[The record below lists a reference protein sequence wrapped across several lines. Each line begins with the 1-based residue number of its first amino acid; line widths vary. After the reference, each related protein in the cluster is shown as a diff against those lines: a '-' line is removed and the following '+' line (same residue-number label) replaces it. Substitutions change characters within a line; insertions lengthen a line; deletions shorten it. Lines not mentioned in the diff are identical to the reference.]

1 MVRLGIGMYGI
12 GNSDEEKKILLPVG
26 RLKTTINQI
35 RKVSKEQTVG
45 YNRAGKLN
53 NDSFIATLPIGYADG
68 FSRKLGNG
76 VGKVYIN
83 GKLAPTIGN
92 ICMDMTM
99 IDVSEINCLEGDEVI
114 IFGPEYPIYNLAKN
128 LDTIPY
134 EVLTMVSQRV
144 KRVFIHE

>member
-1 MVRLGIGMYGI
+1 
-12 GNSDEEKKILLPVG
+12 
-26 RLKTTINQI
+26 
-35 RKVSKEQTVG
+35 
-45 YNRAGKLN
+45 
-53 NDSFIATLPIGYADG
+53 
-68 FSRKLGNG
+68 
-76 VGKVYIN
+76 
-83 GKLAPTIGN
+83 
-92 ICMDMTM
+92 MDMTM

>member
-1 MVRLGIGMYGI
+1 
-12 GNSDEEKKILLPVG
+12 
-26 RLKTTINQI
+26 
-35 RKVSKEQTVG
+35 
-45 YNRAGKLN
+45 
-53 NDSFIATLPIGYADG
+53 
-68 FSRKLGNG
+68 
-76 VGKVYIN
+76 
-83 GKLAPTIGN
+83 
-92 ICMDMTM
+92 M